1 MVAIAPI
8 TAAISLF
15 VGYVPFLAILP
26 FLNVLLP
33 VAVLAM
39 LLFPAEAADAAGWN
53 WLAPAW

>member
-1 MVAIAPI
+1 
-8 TAAISLF
+8 